1 LLEGQVR
8 RNTTQ
13 KRVILQSVE
22 QLGCHPT
29 AVQIYSAVRKVLP
42 RTSLSTVY
50 RNLGILVDQGKI
62 KALKGAGS
70 EIHYDHN
77 MEEHNHIKCIV
88 CGRVCDVNI
97 NPVNIDTLNPEMV
110 SHFVVIEVRMTILGI
125 CPGCAE
131 QLERKKTQ

>member
-1 LLEGQVR
+1 MVEAR
-8 RNTTQ
+8 RNTRQ

-62 KALKGAGS
+62 KAVKGAGK

-77 MEEHNHIKCIV
+77 IEEHNHIKCSV

-97 NPVNIDTLNPEMV
+97 SPVDIDTLNPEQV
-110 SHFVVIEVRMTILGI
+110 SNFIVIEIRMNILGI
-125 CPGCAE
+125 CPECAE
-131 QLERKKTQ
+131 QLEKEK

>member
-1 LLEGQVR
+1 MLEEQIR

-29 AVQIYSAVRKVLP
+29 AVQIYTAVRKVLP

-62 KALKGAGS
+62 KAVKGAGS

-77 MEEHNHIKCIV
+77 IEEHNHIKCTV

-97 NPVNIDTLNPEMV
+97 NPVNIDTLNPETV
-110 SHFVVIEVRMTILGI
+110 SHFIVLEVRMNILGI
-125 CPGCAE
+125 CPECAE
-131 QLERKKTQ
+131 QLEKEKLQ

>member
-1 LLEGQVR
+1 MLESQSR
-8 RNTTQ
+8 RNTRQ

-29 AVQIYSAVRKVLP
+29 AVQIYTAVRKVLP

-62 KALKGAGS
+62 KALKGAGT

-77 MEEHNHIKCIV
+77 MDEHSHIKCKV

-97 NPVNIDTLNPEMV
+97 NPVDIGTISPEQV
-110 SHFVVIEVRMTILGI
+110 SNFIVIEIRMNILGI
-125 CPGCAE
+125 CPECAE
-131 QLERKKTQ
+131 QLEKEKSQ

>member
-1 LLEGQVR
+1 MLERQVR

-13 KRVILQSVE
+13 KRLILHSVE

-29 AVQIYSAVRKVLP
+29 AVQIYIAVRKVLP

-62 KALKGAGS
+62 KAVKGAGS

-77 MEEHNHIKCIV
+77 VEEHNHIECMV

-97 NPVNIDTLNPEMV
+97 NPVNIDTLNPETV
-110 SHFVVIEVRMTILGI
+110 SHFIVLEVRMNILGI
-125 CPGCAE
+125 CPECAE
-131 QLERKKTQ
+131 QLEKEKLQ

>member
-1 LLEGQVR
+1 MLEAQLR
-8 RNTTQ
+8 RDTRQ
-13 KRVILQSVE
+13 KRVILQLVE

-62 KALKGAGS
+62 KAVKGVGK

-77 MEEHNHIKCIV
+77 IEEHNHIKCTV

-97 NPVNIDTLNPEMV
+97 NPVDIDTLNPEQV
-110 SHFVVIEVRMTILGI
+110 SNFIIIEIRMNIVGI
-125 CPGCAE
+125 CPECAE
-131 QLERKKTQ
+131 QLEKEKLQ

>member
-1 LLEGQVR
+1 MPQVQPR

-13 KRVILQSVE
+13 KRVILQLIE

-29 AVQIYSAVRKVLP
+29 AVQVYTAVRKLLP

-62 KALKGAGS
+62 KAVKGAGS

-77 MEEHNHIKCIV
+77 IKEHNHIKCKV
-88 CGRVCDVNI
+88 CGRICDVNI
-97 NPVNIDTLNPEMV
+97 NPMNSDILNPEIV
-110 SHFVVIEVRMTILGI
+110 SNFIVLEVHMNILGI
-125 CPGCAE
+125 CPECAE
-131 QLERKKTQ
+131 QLEKEKSQ

>member
-1 LLEGQVR
+1 MLEVELR
-8 RNTTQ
+8 RNTKQ

-62 KALKGAGS
+62 KAVKGAGT

-77 MEEHNHIKCIV
+77 TGEHNHIKCKI

-97 NPVNIDTLNPEMV
+97 DPVDIDTLDPEAV
-110 SHFVVIEVRMTILGI
+110 SNFIVLEVRMNILGI
-125 CPGCAE
+125 CPECAE
-131 QLERKKTQ
+131 QLEREKTQ